1 MLAPRFSNQANG
13 DRRSGRAAIA
23 LTILVML
30 AAFAVL
36 AGRNPVADAPGG
48 DYTNISPTAQVVWEG

>member
-1 MLAPRFSNQANG
+1 MLTPRFSNQANG
-13 DRRSGRAAIA
+13 DRGAGHAAIL

-36 AGRNPVADAPGG
+36 AGRNPVADSPGAN
-48 DYTNISPTAQVVWEG
+48 YTNISPTAQIVWEG